1 MLKINNKQIN
11 GEMVKV
17 LILKAI
23 NEKMLQSKKKM
34 KE

>member
-1 MLKINNKQIN
+1 MNKQIN

-17 LILKAI
+17 LISKAI
-23 NEKMLQSKKKM
+23 NEKILQSKKKM